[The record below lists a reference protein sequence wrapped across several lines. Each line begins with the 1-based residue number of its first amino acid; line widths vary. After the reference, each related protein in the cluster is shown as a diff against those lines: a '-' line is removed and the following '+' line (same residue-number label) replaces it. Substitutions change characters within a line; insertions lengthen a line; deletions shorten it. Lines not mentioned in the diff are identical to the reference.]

1 MGNHSQSQEQPKP
14 SWTRRLAFPRQ
25 PRPAYELHDNERQFL
40 DRSSDRHLANV
51 SSEESKAYLLH
62 LRTLA
67 DGRWLDDW
75 DSLFDAEFKLCNT
88 PYEKTIQLC
97 YEMTGVLREHGAI
110 SINRIVQKLQQRRT
124 VRADLDLS
132 YCSAAHIMVFSLL
145 GWLSLLY
152 VPATQD
158 QSDELR
164 INLQATQLAIRDTV
178 STEKVGRPLDE
189 LLRSFGELLPLR
201 IIGKVE
207 TGPQTE
213 PQSPRAMLEV
223 SHLNVSTLK
232 DMANMQII
240 WVDSLSEHLAFD
252 PITPSVSIFKCPSF
266 CQLQKHSDRS
276 ILAIMLRDFYEEDEK
291 PSDDYSPTKLLREVM
306 LSYTLL
312 FKADRRSRR
321 IYQRSERARA
331 SLGNGDQSFVDP
343 CLDELCGYSISTSV
357 TMPVRESYDANI
369 EFPVFRARLERIQQ
383 HIRDIQPNR
392 FMSLWRDRRDLRLWY
407 TIWAVIVLSV
417 IGLIIAAISVVLA
430 GIQVNYAKLAYD
442 LQLHEGQK
450 AGE

>member
-1 MGNHSQSQEQPKP
+1 MGNDPRIEATVKS
-14 SWTRRLAFPRQ
+14 SWTRRLTFQRQ
-25 PRPAYELHDNERQFL
+25 PRPNSNLDDNERQFL
-40 DRSSDRHLANV
+40 DRSSDRHLV
-51 SSEESKAYLLH
+51 KISSEESKAYLLH

-67 DGRWLDDW
+67 DGRWLDEW
-75 DSLFDAEFKLCNT
+75 DNLFDAEFKLCDT

-97 YEMTGVLREHGAI
+97 NEMAGALREHGAI
-110 SINRIVQKLQQRRT
+110 SINRFVQKLQQRQT
-124 VRADLDLS
+124 IRADLDLS
-132 YCSAAHIMVFSLL
+132 YCSAAHTMVFSIL

-164 INLQATQLAIRDTV
+164 INLQATHVAIRDTV
-178 STEKVGRPLDE
+178 STEMVGRPLDE
-189 LLRSFGELLPLR
+189 LLRSFGELLPFR
-201 IIGKVE
+201 NIGRTE
-207 TGPQTE
+207 SGPQVE
-213 PQSPRAMLEV
+213 SQSPRAMLEV

-276 ILAIMLRDFYEEDEK
+276 TLAIMLRDFYEDDEK
-291 PSDDYSPTKLLREVM
+291 PSDDYTPAKLLREVM

-331 SLGNGDQSFVDP
+331 SLGNGDQPFIDP
-343 CLDELCGYSISTSV
+343 CLDELCGYSISTSA
-357 TMPVRESYDANI
+357 TTPVRESYDANI
-369 EFPVFRARLERIQQ
+369 EFPVFKARLERIQQ
-383 HIRDIQPNR
+383 YIRDIQPNR
-392 FMSLWRDRRDLRLWY
+392 LMSLWRDRRDLRLWY
-407 TIWAVIVLSV
+407 TIWAVIVLTV

-430 GIQVNYAKLAYD
+430 GIQVNYARLAYD
-442 LQLHEGQK
+442 LQLKEGHT
-450 AGE
+450 AG